1 MDQETEAGAA
11 AGDEAAET
19 AGPVLQAGA
28 AADAVIAAIRELNEG
43 VEVTDRGAYLRVL
56 VPGGCR
62 VTREAIARHRGGA
75 FRLPGDLEQIMSS
88 FKGWLT
94 VTEDDARWQPRR
106 PAAARRGVG
115 GGGAP

>member
-1 MDQETEAGAA
+1 MEHDQDQDQDRQKQAGPAA
-11 AGDEAAET
+11 PET

-28 AADAVIAAIRELNEG
+28 AADAVIAAIRELNAR
-43 VEVTDRGAYLRVL
+43 VEVADRGAYLRVL

-62 VTREAIARHRGGA
+62 VTREAIARHRGEA

-94 VTEDDARWQPRR
+94 VNEDEA
-106 PAAARRGVG
+106 
-115 GGGAP
+115 